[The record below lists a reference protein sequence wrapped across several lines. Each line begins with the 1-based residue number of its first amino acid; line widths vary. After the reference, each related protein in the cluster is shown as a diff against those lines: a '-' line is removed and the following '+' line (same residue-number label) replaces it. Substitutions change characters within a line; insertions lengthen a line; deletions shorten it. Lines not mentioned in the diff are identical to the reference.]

1 MTSTTVAQSYT
12 GHRFWSAG
20 CCADGETAQA
30 HQLDL
35 ALRAEVSAR
44 HLSFIETG
52 RSRPTSEM
60 ILRLARH
67 LDVPLRE
74 RNVLLLSGGYAPA
87 YPADGLADPPLS
99 AVHEAIEHVL
109 RAHEPFPAV
118 VIDARWELVAANDA
132 VPMLTEGAA
141 AALLE
146 PPVNVLRLSLH
157 PEGMASRILN
167 LAEWRAHLLDRLN
180 RDIESTA
187 DPALMA
193 LRQELATFP
202 SPPPASPADTR
213 AILVPLRLRVHGAV
227 LSLFS
232 TTTVSAHPATSRC
245 PNWRSS
251 RSIRPIRRRPRSSEA
266 LSPEPAACVNG
277 AASPPSLCLV
287 LAGHDGPAARARAMA
302 SATPSVHGS
311 PWPGSSIP
319 ALIPSRLAK
328 DASARGV
335 SAFSPD
341 GMICGPVR
349 PV

>member
-1 MTSTTVAQSYT
+1 MTSTTVAQRYT
-12 GHRFWSAG
+12 EEPVPVGRLLRGWRERRRF
-20 CCADGETAQA
+20 T
-30 HQLDL
+30 QLDL

-44 HLSFIETG
+44 HLSFVETG

-60 ILRLARH
+60 ILRLAQH

-87 YPADGLADPPLS
+87 YPANGLADPPMS

-132 VPMLTEGAA
+132 VPVLTDGAA

-157 PEGMASRILN
+157 PDGMASRILN

-180 RDIESTA
+180 RDIESRA
-187 DPALMA
+187 DPALTT
-193 LRQELATFP
+193 LRQELAAYP
-202 SPPPASPADTR
+202 SPPPASHADTR

-232 TTTVSAHPATSRC
+232 TTTLFGTPRDVTLSELAIESFYPAD
-245 PNWRSS
+245 
-251 RSIRPIRRRPRSSEA
+251 
-266 LSPEPAACVNG
+266 AAT
-277 AASPPSLCLV
+277 AAFF
-287 LAGHDGPAARARAMA
+287 
-302 SATPSVHGS
+302 
-311 PWPGSSIP
+311 
-319 ALIPSRLAK
+319 
-328 DASARGV
+328 RGTQ
-335 SAFSPD
+335 P
-341 GMICGPVR
+341 
-349 PV
+349 

>member
-1 MTSTTVAQSYT
+1 MTSTAVTLPATQEPPPVGKLLRGWRERRRLS
-12 GHRFWSAG
+12 
-20 CCADGETAQA
+20 
-30 HQLDL
+30 QLDL

-60 ILRLARH
+60 IIRLAQQ

-87 YPADGLADPPLS
+87 YPANGLGDTPMS

-132 VPMLTEGAA
+132 VALLTEGADP
-141 AALLE
+141 ALLE

-157 PEGMASRILN
+157 PDGMASRIVN

-187 DPALMA
+187 DAELIL
-193 LRQELATFP
+193 LRDELAAYP
-202 SPPPASPADTR
+202 SPGPASQPDSR
-213 AILVPLRLRVHGAV
+213 AILIPFRLRVRGSV

-232 TTTVSAHPATSRC
+232 TTTVFGTPRDVTLSELAIESFYPAD
-245 PNWRSS
+245 
-251 RSIRPIRRRPRSSEA
+251 
-266 LSPEPAACVNG
+266 AATAAFLRG
-277 AASPPSLCLV
+277 AAL
-287 LAGHDGPAARARAMA
+287 GRRAR
-302 SATPSVHGS
+302 
-311 PWPGSSIP
+311 
-319 ALIPSRLAK
+319 
-328 DASARGV
+328 
-335 SAFSPD
+335 
-341 GMICGPVR
+341 
-349 PV
+349 